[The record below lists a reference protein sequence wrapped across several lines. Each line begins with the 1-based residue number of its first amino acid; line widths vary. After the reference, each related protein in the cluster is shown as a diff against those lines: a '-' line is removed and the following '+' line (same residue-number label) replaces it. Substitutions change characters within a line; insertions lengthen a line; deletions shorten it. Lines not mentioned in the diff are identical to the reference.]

1 MKWAQLSGSLNF
13 LCIAFLWDWN
23 ENWTFPVLWPQLS
36 FPNLLAYW
44 VQHFNSISF
53 RIWNRSAGILSPSL
67 PLFIVMLPEAHL
79 TSHSMLNGSRWVIT
93 SSWLS
98 WPLRPFLYSSSV
110 NYLII
115 TSIPRI
121 CIPGISSPQLQG
133 LTLLRHCW
141 SWFGSILLK
150 NSATIFRIL
159 ASIKIF

>member
-1 MKWAQLSGSLNF
+1 MPLFSSLNIF
-13 LCIAFLWDWN
+13 GIALLWDWN
-23 ENWTFPVLWPQLS
+23 ENWPFLVLWPLLS